1 MRVSGFLLWSFGGLL
16 TVFLGFFLWVSL
28 DLAGR
33 PVKELGLSK
42 SGRFE
47 VGYVEAN
54 NILFPF
60 MDIYFLSVKDKEVPG
75 RVYRSPLFDGRGA
88 DLRFLDLGGL
98 VGVFSVYFNA
108 DSKCYEIRDDM
119 FLGGITN
126 FLISN
131 KCYSVYVE

>member
-1 MRVSGFLLWSFGGLL
+1 MNISRFLLWSFGGLL
-16 TVFLGFFLWVSL
+16 IVSLGLFFWMSL
-28 DLAGR
+28 DLGGR

-54 NILFPF
+54 NIIFPF
-60 MDIYFLSVKDKEVPG
+60 MGVYFLSVKDKEVPG
-75 RVYRSPLFDGRGA
+75 RVYRSPLFDGCGV
-88 DLRFLDLGGL
+88 DLRFLDLGAL
-98 VGVFSVYFNA
+98 VGVFSVYFNT

-131 KCYSVYVE
+131 ECYSVYVE